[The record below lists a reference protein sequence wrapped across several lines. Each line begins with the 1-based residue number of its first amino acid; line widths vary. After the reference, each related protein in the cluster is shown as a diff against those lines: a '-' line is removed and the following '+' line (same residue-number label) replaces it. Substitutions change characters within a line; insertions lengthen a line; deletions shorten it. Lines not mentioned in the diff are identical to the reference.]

1 MNSNGSGVKIGLE
14 IAGTGG
20 QPVLTLIHGFAGSA
34 RTWELL
40 RPLLERDFQLAL
52 LDLPGHG
59 GVPAQRELDL
69 ARLAETIATF
79 LTQSVHGPRYLC
91 GYSMGGRI
99 ALHIAL
105 HHPDA
110 VSKLALIGASPGI
123 ENETERTQRGAS
135 DSELATKIRAHGIE
149 WFEQY
154 WSNLPLFTTQKELTP
169 DVQNWL
175 RHERLANDTEGLALA
190 LEHWGTGRQEWLL
203 PQLAE
208 LQCPTLLI
216 SGTKD
221 EKYCALAQQM
231 AEQIPT
237 CSQVAIPDAGHAAHI
252 EQPDTVAHELLA
264 FFA

>member
-1 MNSNGSGVKIGLE
+1 MNSNGTGIKIGLE

-34 RTWELL
+34 HTWDLI
-40 RPLLERDFQLAL
+40 RPILERDFQLAL

-59 GVPAQRELDL
+59 GVPAQREIDL
-69 ARLAETIATF
+69 PRIAETIATF
-79 LTQSVHGPRYLC
+79 MTQSVHGPRYLC

-105 HHPDA
+105 HHPD
-110 VSKLALIGASPGI
+110 VVTKLALIGASPGI
-123 ENETERTQRGAS
+123 AADKERSMRVAS
-135 DSELATKIRAHGIE
+135 DNELAAKIRAQGIE

-154 WSNLPLFTTQKELTP
+154 WSKLPLFATQKELTP

-175 RHERLANDTEGLALA
+175 RIERLANDAEGLALA
-190 LEHWGTGRQEWLL
+190 LEQWGTGRQEWLV
-203 PQLAE
+203 PTLAD

-216 SGTKD
+216 SGAKD
-221 EKYCALAQQM
+221 EKYCALAEQM
-231 AEQIPT
+231 AEEIPI

-252 EQPDTVAHELLA
+252 EQPDAVAHELLA
-264 FFA
+264 FFS